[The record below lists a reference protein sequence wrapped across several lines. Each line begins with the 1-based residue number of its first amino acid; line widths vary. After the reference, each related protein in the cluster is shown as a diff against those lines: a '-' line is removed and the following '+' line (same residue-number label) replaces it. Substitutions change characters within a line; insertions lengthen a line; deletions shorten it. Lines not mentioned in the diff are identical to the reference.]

1 MRSLRFEA
9 PQPFQEFTRWAIR
22 RGALLVLWA
31 FSLFLGASLA
41 FVLYLSGTVT
51 SIVTASVVENAGEIR
66 ENVRRIFSKYTPV
79 LQELLLSLRNNPE
92 NIDGK
97 VQAAC
102 VFPELEEIHYFWIT
116 PQGLIFATNYPK
128 DLGLDLS
135 AFPKFWE
142 ALKKELAQKPVVVH
156 PFALETRT
164 GRIRMY
170 LYTRTEN
177 GNILELG
184 VTLRQSVLDPLFEDI
199 KRLEHLP
206 FVKRVGLYTAH
217 FLPVASAFPP
227 LPEGLK
233 RRMAALPQRQRF
245 GLARQT
251 VIQRIRVPL
260 LSNVAMT
267 MLTVTEFDFLALYVF
282 SGVLLLAGLLFLL
295 HFRRQHNTCL
305 ARIANDLA
313 TLSTIAKNDLPSPK
327 REFAF
332 LETQRIAE
340 ALYTSRRE
348 IEEAFTVFAHKL
360 ALIAEGYDTKTSLHM
375 QRVAKIT
382 ELLARELGIVNPD
395 IPRYAG
401 LHDIGKIFIPR
412 EILKKE
418 GPLSEKEWELMK
430 LHTLLTEQ
438 LFDHPRLVTAR
449 NMALYH
455 HENFDGTGYPKGL
468 KGEAIPIEAQILKIA
483 DIYDALRDDR
493 PYRRAFSH
501 EEAMRIILEGDER
514 VRREHFHPKV
524 LAAFL
529 KLENAIRALYD
540 EV

>member
-1 MRSLRFEA
+1 
-9 PQPFQEFTRWAIR
+9 
-22 RGALLVLWA
+22 
-31 FSLFLGASLA
+31 
-41 FVLYLSGTVT
+41 
-51 SIVTASVVENAGEIR
+51 
-66 ENVRRIFSKYTPV
+66 
-79 LQELLLSLRNNPE
+79 
-92 NIDGK
+92 
-97 VQAAC
+97 
-102 VFPELEEIHYFWIT
+102 
-116 PQGLIFATNYPK
+116 
-128 DLGLDLS
+128 
-135 AFPKFWE
+135 
-142 ALKKELAQKPVVVH
+142 
-156 PFALETRT
+156 
-164 GRIRMY
+164 
-170 LYTRTEN
+170 
-177 GNILELG
+177 
-184 VTLRQSVLDPLFEDI
+184 
-199 KRLEHLP
+199 
-206 FVKRVGLYTAH
+206 
-217 FLPVASAFPP
+217 
-227 LPEGLK
+227 
-233 RRMAALPQRQRF
+233 
-245 GLARQT
+245 
-251 VIQRIRVPL
+251 
-260 LSNVAMT
+260 
-267 MLTVTEFDFLALYVF
+267 
-282 SGVLLLAGLLFLL
+282 
-295 HFRRQHNTCL
+295 
-305 ARIANDLA
+305 
-313 TLSTIAKNDLPSPK
+313 
-327 REFAF
+327 
-332 LETQRIAE
+332 
-340 ALYTSRRE
+340 LYTSRRE

-382 ELLARELGIVNPD
+382 ELLAQELGIVNPD

-430 LHTLLTEQ
+430 LHTLLAEQ